1 MTAAQPNAARDP
13 EVAQRPQGARE
24 RIRIRFCKFGPIRFT
39 SHRDLARVWERS
51 LRRARLP
58 VSYSEGYSPR
68 PRLRFGLALATS
80 HESCGEYLDVDLVPG
95 TEADLETLGAQL
107 DPTLP
112 PGVHVQAVAHVT
124 PGTPSLQEA
133 VSSCSWLVE
142 VPDLGPARAH
152 VLIEQVLAARE
163 LPVTRT
169 RKGKDVTDDIRPS
182 VLSLRTAEPE
192 ECPPAADVQPAG
204 VLLRAELAT
213 QPRACRPAELLQ
225 GIGGDHEEGRVVRL
239 HQWTMV
245 DGDRREPLEVASWAP
260 EGTFAR
266 PSTAHATVRA
276 S

>member
-1 MTAAQPNAARDP
+1 MTEAQPNSSRNP
-13 EVAQRPQGARE
+13 GVAQRPQGSRE
-24 RIRIRFCKFGPIRFT
+24 RIRIRFAKFGRIRFT
-39 SHRDLARVWERS
+39 SHRDIARVWERS

-68 PRLRFGLALATS
+68 PRLRFGLALATA

-95 TEADLETLGAQL
+95 TDVDVDALGEQL

-112 PGVHVQAVAHVT
+112 PGLQVQAVAQVAL
-124 PGTPSLQEA
+124 GTPSLQEA

-142 VPDLGPARAH
+142 VTDLDPTRAD
-152 VLIEQVLAARE
+152 VLIEQVLAAEE

-192 ECPPAADVQPAG
+192 ECPPAAHVEPAG

-213 QPRACRPAELLQ
+213 QPRACRPAELLR
-225 GIGGDHEEGRVVRL
+225 GLGGHHDEGRVVRL

-245 DGDRREPLEVASWAP
+245 DGDRREPLEVAPWAP

-266 PSTAHATVRA
+266 PSAAHATVRA